1 MKKEAGHTF
10 LAKLGKTRL
19 RPGGKL
25 ATDWLIEKGQFRSD
39 KKVLEVACNMC
50 TTSIHLAKTYGCHIE
65 GIDLNKT
72 ALAQGEQNV
81 KAAGLSDKIHLQQ
94 ANAMNLPF
102 DDNSFDIVLNEA
114 MLTMLPVKAKQQ
126 ALQEYYRVL
135 KPGGVLLT
143 HDIVIQ
149 NPAKEA
155 QIIDDLSEAINVK
168 VSPQLKE
175 KWHALYTDAGFT
187 NIETQHGL
195 MTLMTPK
202 GMIYD
207 EGLKGTAKIIKNAL
221 KKENRPMFM
230 RMFKTFK
237 GHKDDLNYI
246 VHAAYKA
253 E

>member
-1 MKKEAGHTF
+1 MRKEAGHTF

-25 ATDWLIEKGQFRSD
+25 ATDWLIDKGQFRSD

-50 TTSIHLAKTYGCHIE
+50 TTSIYLAKTYGCHIE
-65 GIDLNKT
+65 GVDLNKT
-72 ALAQGEQNV
+72 ALAQGEKRV
-81 KAAGLSDKIHLQQ
+81 KEAGLLDKIHLQQ

-102 DDNSFDIVLNEA
+102 EDNSFDIVLNEA
-114 MLTMLPVKAKQQ
+114 MLTMLPVKAKAQ

-149 NPAKEA
+149 DPKKETEV
-155 QIIDDLSEAINVK
+155 IDDLSQAINVN

-175 KWHALYTDAGFT
+175 KWAALYREAGFMD
-187 NIETQHGL
+187 IETEQGP

-207 EGLKGTAKIIKNAL
+207 EGVKGTVKIVKNAL

-230 RMFKTFK
+230 RMFKTFRR
-237 GHKDDLNYI
+237 HKADLNYI
-246 VHAAYKA
+246 VHAAHKA

>member
-19 RPGGKL
+19 RPGGKR
-25 ATDWLIEKGQFRSD
+25 ATDWLIHKGQFNAH

-50 TTSIHLAKTYGCHIE
+50 TTSIDLVQTYGCHIE

-72 ALAQGEQNV
+72 ALEKGEENIR
-81 KAAGLSDKIHLQQ
+81 AAGLADKIHLQQ
-94 ANAMNLPF
+94 ANAMKLPF
-102 DDNSFDIVLNEA
+102 EDNSFDIVLNEA

-143 HDIVIQ
+143 HDIVIED
-149 NPAKEA
+149 ATHEKE
-155 QIIDDLSEAINVK
+155 IITHLSQAINVN

-175 KWHALYTDAGFT
+175 KWHELYCNAGFV
-187 NIETQHGL
+187 NIETEQGQ

-202 GMIYD
+202 GMVYD
-207 EGLKGTAKIIKNAL
+207 EGVKGTVKIVKNAL
-221 KKENRPMFM
+221 KKENRQMFM

-237 GHKDDLNYI
+237 RYEKSLNYI

-253 E
+253 K